1 MCLYIPFRLSF
12 TRLRTLKAQ
21 NQYVY
26 TLQFIVIIT
35 NVIIVIIHVVR
46 FLLLQLSALLH

>member
-35 NVIIVIIHVVR
+35 NVIIIIHVVR